1 MHMGADRRV
10 GSAILCLTST
20 KGNRQL
26 LVFSAMILCKV
37 SALTGETLLE
47 CFDLDIRPTLRRHGE
62 GQFCL
67 WFIFTFVITTV
78 IIIITL
84 FALCYLENRLHFVNV
99 F

>member
-20 KGNRQL
+20 KDNRQL
-26 LVFSAMILCKV
+26 FSAMILCEV
-37 SALTGETLLE
+37 SALTGEPLLE
-47 CFDLDIRPTLRRHGE
+47 CFDLDIRPTL
-62 GQFCL
+62 QFCL

-78 IIIITL
+78 ITITL